1 MLRYLDEL
9 DEINAKILEGLGA
22 HGPRNVSALAKKL
35 RLPSTTVA
43 FRLSKLVKENGLQV
57 RARSNSQKL
66 GLKRAV
72 VFAEAR
78 PGKEKTL
85 NNLVDNLQYWTYT
98 IRCFG
103 KFNGIYALLG
113 FPKESGREFENYFVE
128 ALKMGILDNY
138 ALYWTTELC
147 EMPPN
152 FSWFDFMR
160 RSWGF
165 KWKLWVKEVEQ
176 ASDILPQRL
185 LDPEAYPILVDK
197 TDLLLLKELE
207 KDGAIEFTELA
218 KVAAMTPEAV
228 RYRFQDHI
236 LKRGLIADYE
246 VSIFPYPYQSSD
258 LSSFVIEFRD
268 KNALA
273 KFSNSL
279 TGKPFIL
286 SYAKVIGQNKLIV
299 HFYVPKIEFLN
310 LVDAINSLIETGIIE
325 RFFHVVLDI
334 SSYKS
339 QTVSFEFF
347 EENKWTYDHEDAIQ
361 KLKKILNE

>member
-1 MLRYLDEL
+1 MLRYLDAL

-22 HGPRNVSALAKKL
+22 YGPRNVSALAKKL
-35 RLPSTTVA
+35 GLPSTTVA
-43 FRLSKLVKENGLQV
+43 FRLSKLVRENGLQM
-57 RARSNSQKL
+57 RARSNFQKL

-78 PGKEKTL
+78 PGKEKIL
-85 NNLVDNLQYWTYT
+85 GNLVNSLHYWTYS

-113 FPKESGREFENYFVE
+113 FPEEFAKEFEDYFVK

-138 ALYWTTELC
+138 AFYWTTELC

-152 FSWFDFMR
+152 FRWFDFKR

-165 KWKLWVKEVEQ
+165 KWKLWEKELKQ
-176 ASDILPQRL
+176 ASDILSSRL

-207 KDGAIEFTELA
+207 KDGAMEFTELA
-218 KVAAMTPEAV
+218 KVVAMTPEAV

-246 VSIFPYPYQSSD
+246 ISIFPYPYQSSD
-258 LSSFVIEFRD
+258 MSSFVIEFKD

-286 SYAKVIGQNKLIV
+286 NYTKVIGQNKLIV

-310 LVDAINSLIETGIIE
+310 LVDAINNFIETGIIE

-334 SSYKS
+334 SSYKR
-339 QTVSFEFF
+339 QTASYEFF
-347 EENKWTYDHEDAIQ
+347 EKNKWTYDQEDAIQ
-361 KLKKILNE
+361 NLKKILDE

>member
-1 MLRYLDEL
+1 MLRYLDGL

-43 FRLSKLVKENGLQV
+43 FRLSKLVKQNGLQV
-57 RARSNSQKL
+57 RARSNFQKL
-66 GLKRAV
+66 GLKRVV

-85 NNLVDNLQYWTYT
+85 GDLVNNLQYWTYT
-98 IRCFG
+98 TRCFG

-113 FPKESGREFENYFVE
+113 FPEEFGKEFEHYFIE
-128 ALKMGILDNY
+128 AQKMGILDEY

-152 FSWFDFMR
+152 FSWFDFKR

-165 KWKLWVKEVEQ
+165 RWKSWGKELEQ
-176 ASDILPQRL
+176 ASDILPRGL
-185 LDPEAYPILVDK
+185 LDAETYPILVDK

-207 KDGAIEFTELA
+207 KDGAIKFTELA
-218 KVAAMTPEAV
+218 KVVAMTPEAA

-236 LKRGLIADYE
+236 LKRGLIADHE

-258 LSSFVIEFRD
+258 LSSFVIEFKD

-286 SYAKVIGQNKLIV
+286 NYTKVIGQNKLII

-310 LVDAINSLIETGIIE
+310 LVDAINNFIETGIIE

-334 SSYKS
+334 SSYRS
-339 QTVSFEFF
+339 QTVSYEFF
-347 EENKWTYDHEDAIQ
+347 EKNKWTYNHEDAIQ
-361 KLKKILNE
+361 NLKKILGE